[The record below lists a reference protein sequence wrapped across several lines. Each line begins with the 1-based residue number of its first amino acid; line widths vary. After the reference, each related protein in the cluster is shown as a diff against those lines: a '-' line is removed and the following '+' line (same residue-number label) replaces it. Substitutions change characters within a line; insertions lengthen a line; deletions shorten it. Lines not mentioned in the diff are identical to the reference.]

1 MFYQKKKDPKNVFFL
16 HGNSFVLHFI
26 PLFKNNTFVEKMY
39 FIFSNNIFVE
49 KNSSFLN
56 DLSKKYQKFNYVLQ
70 INSLNDF
77 KKLKTFI
84 EKNKYMPNMN
94 IIIMG
99 QIPYLEKEINL

>member
-1 MFYQKKKDPKNVFFL
+1 MIKKCKAYELNNQLGYLQQCVLSKKKDPKNVFFL

-56 DLSKKYQKFNYVLQ
+56 DLSKKISKV
-70 INSLNDF
+70 
-77 KKLKTFI
+77 
-84 EKNKYMPNMN
+84 
-94 IIIMG
+94 
-99 QIPYLEKEINL
+99 